1 MDQLSQKLKDGT
13 MKILEVPSPALQ
25 AGHVL
30 VRNHYSLISTGTDT
44 STVRAARGSLL
55 EKAKARPAQVKQ
67 VVDVVRSQGITQ
79 AYRAVMKK
87 LDAWSPLG
95 NSTAGEIIGVGE
107 GVSGFAVGD
116 LVACGGLDASH
127 AEIVC
132 VPVNL
137 CVKLHAGADL
147 RHAAYNTLGAIALQG
162 IRQADLR
169 LGEVCAVI
177 GLGLLG
183 QLTCMMLRASGM
195 RVVGIDIGSDL
206 EKLLVNDHERCGLP
220 LGELTELR
228 AAGHR
233 VEQQHPTAGLH
244 DRDHGQKHVAVVA
257 AQQRHRVARLNV
269 SEQIEVIHPEAGRG
283 RGFLAGN

>member
-1 MDQLSQKLKDGT
+1 

-195 RVVGIDIGSDL
+195 RVVGIDIDPAMVEMAGRHCTDL
-206 EKLLVNDHERCGLP
+206 AL
-220 LGELTELR
+220 LR
-228 AAGHR
+228 ASAG
-233 VEQQHPTAGLH
+233 
-244 DRDHGQKHVAVVA
+244 
-257 AQQRHRVARLNV
+257 
-269 SEQIEVIHPEAGRG
+269 IE
-283 RGFLAGN
+283 